1 MKLRTWT
8 FCLCAGA
15 FDSSSRWPRQRLV
28 LHYFTS
34 RSTTLINA
42 VSFPS
47 GRATFNKR
55 HYGMQSN
62 AYLRARRRNQWG
74 SYCESK
80 GIKSNRVTD
89 VPCESEIRSNESGIR
104 GPRIGCSC
112 WHFVLFN
119 SAKIRGLH
127 FMENTQGSCSPDY
140 WGREMKAVFPHHK
153 VCLLR

>member
-1 MKLRTWT
+1 MLWL
-8 FCLCAGA
+8 FVHSG
-15 FDSSSRWPRQRLV
+15 WPWQRLV
-28 LHYFTS
+28 LHYFRCS
-34 RSTTLINA
+34 STTLINA
-42 VSFPS
+42 AFFIFFQV
-47 GRATFNKR
+47 GGQLLTKR

-127 FMENTQGSCSPDY
+127 FMGNTQGSCSKDY
-140 WGREMKAVFPHHK
+140 RGREMKAVFPHHK
-153 VCLLR
+153 ASVLR